1 MIRIRCRCGELY
13 HADEAHVGRVLHCPC
28 GRKIEVRL
36 PPPRRDPPVRPAG
49 RSAGG
54 AAAAGGRRGLRDR
67 LRVLRRAVP
76 AAPPLVVRALAWA
89 AWGYAALVA
98 VVGIVLWGLG
108 DRWWLATVYLFG
120 PRWVVLLPLA
130 LLVPAAAL
138 LRPRLLLPLLAAA
151 LVMLFPVMG
160 LRTGWRALLPGG
172 GGEGALRVVSFNAA
186 GEPWAAERLIA
197 RVAEWRPGVVAV
209 QECTDRVAEA
219 FGRLDGWVQ
228 RRDGQL
234 CLLSRFPVRSAEVM
248 DRSRFDLVR
257 DAGIGGTSAAVRY
270 TLDAPGGPVQLVNLH
285 LETPRKGLEGVLRND
300 NSRVEANA
308 IARGIES
315 RVVARWAVQEQL
327 PLVVAGDFNL
337 PVESRIYR
345 ESWGAFTNAFSRAGR
360 GFGFTRFNGWIRVRI
375 DHVLAGPG
383 WRVERAFVGPEV
395 GSDHRPVVAD
405 LRWTGD

>member
-13 HADEAHVGRVLHCPC
+13 HADEAHVGRVLSCPC
-28 GRKIEVRL
+28 GRKLEVRL
-36 PPPRRDPPVRPAG
+36 PPPRREAAGRSTG

-54 AAAAGGRRGLRDR
+54 AAMAGVPRALRDR
-67 LRVLRRAVP
+67 LRALRRAVP
-76 AAPPLVVRALAWA
+76 AAPAAVVRALAWA

-98 VVGIVLWGLG
+98 LVWAILWTLG
-108 DRWWLATVYLFG
+108 DRWWPATVYLFG

-138 LRPRLLLPLLAAA
+138 LRPRLLPLLLAAA

-172 GGEGALRVVSFNAA
+172 GREGALRVVSFNAA
-186 GEPWAAERLIA
+186 GETWAAERLIA
-197 RVAEWRPGVVAV
+197 RVAEWRPQVVAV
-209 QECTDRVAEA
+209 QECTDPVAEA
-219 FGRLDGWVQ
+219 LGRLGGWAQ

-234 CLLSRFPVRSAEVM
+234 CLLSRFPLRSAEVM

-285 LETPRKGLEGVLRND
+285 LETPRKGLEGVLRGGAEGMAPNTT
-300 NSRVEANA
+300 
-308 IARGIES
+308 ARQIES

-327 PLVVAGDFNL
+327 PLVVAGDFNM
-337 PVESRIYR
+337 PVESHIYR
-345 ESWGAFTNAFSRAGR
+345 ESWGGFANAFSRAGR

-383 WRVERAFVGPEV
+383 WRVQRAWVGPEL

>member
-36 PPPRRDPPVRPAG
+36 PPPRREPSAG
-49 RSAGG
+49 SSRSAGG
-54 AAAAGGRRGLRDR
+54 AAAPGGRRRLRDR
-67 LRVLRRAVP
+67 LRALRRAVP
-76 AAPPLVVRALAWA
+76 AAPPVVVRALAWA
-89 AWGYAALVA
+89 AWGYAALV
-98 VVGIVLWGLG
+98 VVVWAVLWTLG
-108 DRWWLATVYLFG
+108 DRWWPATVYLFG

-151 LVMLFPVMG
+151 VVMLFPVMG

-186 GEPWAAERLIA
+186 GETWAAERLIA
-197 RVAEWRPGVVAV
+197 RVAEWRPQAVAV

-219 FGRLDGWVQ
+219 LGRLSGWTQ

-315 RVVARWAVQEQL
+315 RVVARWAVQGQI

>member
-1 MIRIRCRCGELY
+1 MPHI
-13 HADEAHVGRVLHCPC
+13 A
-28 GRKIEVRL
+28 
-36 PPPRRDPPVRPAG
+36 
-49 RSAGG
+49 
-54 AAAAGGRRGLRDR
+54 
-67 LRVLRRAVP
+67 
-76 AAPPLVVRALAWA
+76 VRALAWA

-98 VVGIVLWGLG
+98 LVCAVLWTLG
-108 DRWWLATVYLFG
+108 DRWWPATVYLFG

-138 LRPRLLLPLLAAA
+138 LRPRLLLPLAAAA
-151 LVMLFPVMG
+151 LLMLFPVMG

-172 GGEGALRVVSFNAA
+172 RGAGTLRVVSFNAA

-209 QECTDRVAEA
+209 QECTDPVAEA
-219 FGRLDGWVQ
+219 LGHLAGWAR

-234 CLLSRFPVRSAEVM
+234 CLLSRFPVRSAEAM

-285 LETPRKGLEGVLRND
+285 LETPRKGLEGILRGAAGQIAPNTT
-300 NSRVEANA
+300 SRE
-308 IARGIES
+308 IES
-315 RVVARWAVQEQL
+315 RVVARWAAQEQL
-327 PLVVAGDFNL
+327 PLVVAGDFNM

-345 ESWGAFTNAFSRAGR
+345 ESWGGLTNAFSRAGR

-383 WRVERAFVGPEV
+383 WRVQRAFVGPDV
-395 GSDHRPVVAD
+395 GSDHRPVIAD
-405 LRWTGD
+405 LRWTGAD